1 MAKKHFAGFGSV
13 SSGTMRPDDLIPEF
27 AYTLHQLAKR
37 AGRVREFRALLKEC
51 ESYTPD
57 DAPDI
62 VNDLFDALQEF
73 APPYFYFGAH
83 PGDGSD
89 YGFWMYEDM
98 QSDFDGLQVSDA
110 SEVPRGYSGEVLHV
124 NDHGN
129 MTLYRYVR
137 GRSYEIWG
145 IV

>member
-1 MAKKHFAGFGSV
+1 MAKHYAQFGSI
-13 SSGTMRPDDLIPEF
+13 SHGAMRAEDLCDTF
-27 AYTLHQLAKR
+27 AWELSTLARR
-37 AGRVREFRALLKEC
+37 AGRIREFSELIKDARTK
-51 ESYTPD
+51 PD
-57 DAPDI
+57 DDV
-62 VNDLFDALQEF
+62 VNDLVDALQEF
-73 APPYFYFGAH
+73 APPYGYFGAH

-98 QSDFDGLQVSDA
+98 QSDFDGLQVSDT

-129 MTLYRYVR
+129 MTLYRYAR
-137 GRSYEIWG
+137 GRAYEVWG

>member
-1 MAKKHFAGFGSV
+1 MAKHYAQFGSI
-13 SSGTMRPDDLIPEF
+13 SHGTMRAEDLCDTF
-27 AYTLHQLAKR
+27 AWELSTLARR
-37 AGRVREFRALLKEC
+37 AGRIREFSELIKDARTK
-51 ESYTPD
+51 PD
-57 DAPDI
+57 DDV
-62 VNDLFDALQEF
+62 VNDLVDALQEF
-73 APPYFYFGAH
+73 APPYGYFGAH

-98 QSDFDGLQVSDA
+98 QSDFDGLQVSDT

-129 MTLYRYVR
+129 MTLYRYAR
-137 GRSYEIWG
+137 GRAYEVWG

>member
-1 MAKKHFAGFGSV
+1 MARTYTFGSI
-13 SSGTMRPDDLIPEF
+13 SHGTMRDEDLIDAFSSE
-27 AYTLHQLAKR
+27 LHYLAKANKR
-37 AGRVREFRALLKEC
+37 IKEFRALLKEC
-51 ESYTPD
+51 ESYAPD

-62 VNDLFDALQEF
+62 VNDLFDALQEL

-89 YGFWMYEDM
+89 YGFWMYGDM
-98 QSDFDGLQVSDA
+98 QSDFDGLQVSDT

-129 MTLYRYVR
+129 MTLYRYAR
-137 GRSYEIWG
+137 GRAYEVWG
-145 IV
+145 VV